1 MPMHDMLRK
10 KNMQRKTKAKI
21 IKMLL
26 NMVASIFLGDM
37 GVIRCTLKMIIPSSS
52 YDCVL
57 VYLIFS
63 YLISS

>member
-1 MPMHDMLRK
+1 MHDMLRK

-37 GVIRCTLKMIIPSSS
+37 GVIRCTFEDDSPHQAVMIV
-52 YDCVL
+52 C
-57 VYLIFS
+57 
-63 YLISS
+63 